1 MPVTEILS
9 RDITI
14 AHTPAPT
21 LAQDHAGATVRARN
35 LGRSF
40 AGNQVLANLDLD
52 VRPGEFLSIVGKS
65 GCGKS
70 TLLRLIA
77 GLDRPTSG
85 TVTVDGRAADQA
97 GDRLRIMFQEPRL
110 LPWASVADNVA
121 VGLRGGPDP
130 QSVIN
135 ALESVQLADKA
146 QSWPAQLSGGQRQRA
161 ALARALVSHPGLL
174 LLDEPLGALD
184 ALTRL
189 TMQNLIR
196 DMHARARFSA
206 ILVTHDVAEA
216 VALSDRIIVLGQG
229 GILKETTIVRVG
241 PTTRGSAELAAI
253 EAEILQAIFAA

>member
-1 MPVTEILS
+1 MQAASILP
-9 RDITI
+9 RDIP
-14 AHTPAPT
+14 TPPMLRDKT
-21 LAQDHAGATVRARN
+21 AGAEVRLRG

-40 AGNQVLANLDLD
+40 DGQRVLANIDLT

-70 TLLRLIA
+70 TLLRLVA
-77 GLDRPTSG
+77 GLDQPTAGS
-85 TVTVDGRAADQA
+85 VTVDGAPAQTG
-97 GDRLRIMFQEPRL
+97 GDRARIMFQEPRL

-121 VGLRGGPDP
+121 LGLRGGPDDRAVA
-130 QSVIN
+130 Q
-135 ALESVQLADKA
+135 ALDSVQLADKA
-146 QSWPAQLSGGQRQRA
+146 GFWPAQLSGGQRQRV

-196 DMHARARFSA
+196 DMHDRAGFTA

-216 VALSDRIIVLGQG
+216 VALSDRVIVLGQG
-229 GILKETTIVRVG
+229 GILSETRILRVG
-241 PTTRGSAELAAI
+241 PATRGSAELAAI
-253 EAEILQAIFAA
+253 EAEILEAIFAA